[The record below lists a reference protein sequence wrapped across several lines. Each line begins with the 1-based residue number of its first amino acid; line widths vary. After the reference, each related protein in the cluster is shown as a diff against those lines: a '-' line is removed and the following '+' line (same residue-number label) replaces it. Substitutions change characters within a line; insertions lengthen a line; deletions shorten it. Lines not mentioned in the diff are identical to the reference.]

1 MSQTLFLDH
10 CHLIDATSPQVR
22 NDMAVVIANHQI
34 EAVAPANE
42 LRPKPGQQY
51 INLAGAYLLPGLW
64 DVHCHLGVYYPDPQ
78 AVSLFETEAERTLRA
93 LRHVMDALQAGVTGL
108 RVAGEASYIDVA
120 LRDAFA
126 AGTLTGP
133 RLWVSGPPLKV
144 TGGHGAYRRR
154 AAVYLSAP
162 TDPPFKATDPW
173 GGMEADGAD
182 GFRRAA
188 RLNIKMGVDWIK
200 LFVTG
205 GVAGGRE
212 SMQEMQM
219 AADEIAAAVEVAHA
233 KGLKVL
239 AHLGGPDAV
248 RVAVACG
255 VDSVEHGYTL
265 DEDAVKL
272 MADRGVWYV
281 PTLSVTHN
289 EAYMRQ
295 MGWADLA
302 IEKALAAAP
311 AHEEAFRMALAAG
324 VRIANGSDLHPL
336 AKTTIS
342 EIEQLVSCGMAEW
355 DAIVAAT
362 YNAAQ
367 LCGVEAQLG
376 TIEQGKLADL
386 IVAPESPLVNIRA
399 LRSVTMVIQ
408 NGQIIRA
415 S

>member
-1 MSQTLFLDH
+1 MSRSLFLDH
-10 CHLIDATSPQVR
+10 GHLIDATSPSAR
-22 NDMAVVIANHQI
+22 ADMAVVIVDGQI
-34 EAVAPANE
+34 ETVRPANE
-42 LRPKPGQQY
+42 LRPRPDQHY
-51 INLAGAYLLPGLW
+51 LDLAGAYLLPGLW

-78 AVSLFETEAERTLRA
+78 ATSLFETEAERTLRA
-93 LRHVMDALQAGVTGL
+93 LRHVTDALQVGVTGL

-126 AGTLTGP
+126 AGLLVGP

-154 AAVYLSAP
+154 APVYLSAAA
-162 TDPPFKATDPW
+162 DPAFKATDPW

-182 GFRRAA
+182 GFRHAA

-212 SMQEMQM
+212 KMQEMQM
-219 AADEIAAAVEVAHA
+219 TGDEIAAAVEVAHA

-265 DEDAVKL
+265 DEDAAKL
-272 MADRGVWYV
+272 MADKGVWYV

-289 EAYMRQ
+289 EAYMRR
-295 MGWADLA
+295 MGWAEAA
-302 IEKALAAAP
+302 IEKALATAP
-311 AHEEAFRMALAAG
+311 AHKEAFQMALAAG

-336 AKTTIS
+336 AQTTIP
-342 EIEQLVSCGMAEW
+342 EIEQLVTCGMSEW
-355 DAIVAAT
+355 EAIVAAT
-362 YNAAQ
+362 ANAAE
-367 LCGVEAQLG
+367 LCGAEAQLG
-376 TIEQGKLADL
+376 TIEPGKLADL
-386 IVAPESPLVNIRA
+386 IVVPDSPLENIHNLA
-399 LRSVTMVIQ
+399 SVTMVIH
-408 NGQIIRA
+408 NGHIIRGA
-415 S
+415 

>member
-93 LRHVMDALQAGVTGL
+93 LRHVMDALQTGVTGL